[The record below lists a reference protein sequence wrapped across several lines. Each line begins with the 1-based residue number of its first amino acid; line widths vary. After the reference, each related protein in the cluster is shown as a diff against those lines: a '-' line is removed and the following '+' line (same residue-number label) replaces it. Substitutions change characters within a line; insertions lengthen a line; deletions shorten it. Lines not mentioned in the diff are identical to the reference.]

1 MVRAVRG
8 KILPSVVSG
17 RIICYTFIM
26 KKYFIYRYKVC
37 NLFIAEEDGAICF
50 VLFSPRKIPEG
61 FEKGETPLLK
71 KAAKQLDEYYNK
83 KRQNFDLPLV
93 LHGTDFQIK
102 DWKALQKIPYGQT
115 RSYGEIAAMI
125 GKPKACRAVGMANN
139 RNPISIVIPC
149 HRVIGHDGSL
159 TGFGGGLK
167 LKQKL
172 LDLEDANYAERKK
185 KGIV

>member
-1 MVRAVRG
+1 MIFAIT
-8 KILPSVVSG
+8 KKQLL
-17 RIICYTFIM
+17 CYTFIM
-26 KKYFIYRYKVC
+26 KKYFIYQYKLC
-37 NLFIAEEDGAICF
+37 NLFIAEENGAICF
-50 VLFSPRKIPEG
+50 VLFSPCKIPVG

-71 KAAKQLDEYYNK
+71 KAAKQIDEYFNK
-83 KRQNFDLPLV
+83 KRQIFDLPLV

-102 DWKALQKIPYGQT
+102 DWKALQKIPYGRT
-115 RSYGEIAAMI
+115 LSYGEIAAMI

-159 TGFGGGLK
+159 TGYGGGLK

-172 LDLEDANYAERKK
+172 LDLENASYVERKARQAK
-185 KGIV
+185 QTR